1 MTMPAPFVSSVM
13 DVQNDW
19 IDYNGHLNMAY
30 YHVLFDRGSDQAFDL
45 LGIGAAYARAR
56 RMTIYAAESHVRYL
70 RELHLGDR
78 VSVSFQLI
86 DCDAKRLRT
95 FQEIRHVDGWV
106 AASCETLSLHVD
118 MAGPKVAPFGRHRRE
133 HGGDVRRARGSRDA
147 GGRRA
152 LDRAAAKLIPP
163 RGRCVSRPQRPAEP
177 FVSRIV
183 GVPTLAKPAEPG
195 TIYGPQESK

>member
-1 MTMPAPFVSSVM
+1 MTLPAPFVSSVM

-45 LGIGAAYARAR
+45 LGIGAAYARTR
-56 RMTIYAAESHVRYL
+56 RMTIYAAEAHVRYL

-78 VSVSFQLI
+78 VAVSFQLV

-95 FQEIRHVDGWV
+95 FQEIRHVDGWI

-118 MAGPKVAPFGRHRRE
+118 MEGPKVAPFPPDIADGIEAMFVAHAALPLPEGAGRSIALRR
-133 HGGDVRRARGSRDA
+133 R
-147 GGRRA
+147 
-152 LDRAAAKLIPP
+152 
-163 RGRCVSRPQRPAEP
+163 
-177 FVSRIV
+177 
-183 GVPTLAKPAEPG
+183 
-195 TIYGPQESK
+195 